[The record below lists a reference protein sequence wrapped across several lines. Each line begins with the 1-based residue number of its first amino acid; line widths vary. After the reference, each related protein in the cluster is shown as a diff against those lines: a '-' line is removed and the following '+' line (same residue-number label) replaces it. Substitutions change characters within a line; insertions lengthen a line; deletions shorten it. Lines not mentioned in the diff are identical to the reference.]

1 MTDLFN
7 IVAEMAFELPPER
20 LDFIAAQAEK
30 MQTSINISKHKS
42 ICLFPD

>member
-20 LDFIAAQAEK
+20 LDFIAE
-30 MQTSINISKHKS
+30 IYRN
-42 ICLFPD
+42 

>member
-20 LDFIAAQAEK
+20 LDFIAVQAEK
-30 MQTSINISKHKS
+30 MQNQCSHPKIFLVWKY
-42 ICLFPD
+42 L